1 VRNLKT
7 VILDID
13 GTLLAS
19 NDAHAF
25 AFKEAAAT
33 LGVEADLNQIR
44 RLIGKGSDKL
54 IPEAFG
60 FEAESESGKKLDD
73 LKGQIFRAHYLPSL
87 LPTLGARPLLIRLL
101 NDEKKLVVATSAGKE
116 DVLALLQQ
124 AGVSDLIENSTSAD
138 EAESSKPDPDILEAA
153 LKKTGEEPH
162 NAVMI
167 GDTPYDVEAARRAGI
182 PIIAVRCGGWKDRD
196 LEGAAGVYEDP
207 ADILAN
213 YDQVFQGEIMAGG
226 TR

>member
-1 VRNLKT
+1 M
-7 VILDID
+7 ILDID

-60 FEAESESGKKLDD
+60 LEAESELGKKLDD
-73 LKGQIFRAHYLPSL
+73 LKGRIFKAHYLPSL
-87 LPTLGARPLLIRLL
+87 VPTPGARSLLVRLR
-101 NDEKKLVVATSAGKE
+101 NDKRKLVVATSAGQE
-116 DVLALLQQ
+116 DVAALLQQ
-124 AGVSDLIENSTSAD
+124 ADVSDLIENTASAD
-138 EAESSKPDPDILEAA
+138 DAESSKPDPDILEAA
-153 LKKTGEEPH
+153 LKKTGEEPLD
-162 NAVMI
+162 AVMI

-182 PIIAVRCGGWKDRD
+182 PIIAVRSGGWKDRD
-196 LEGAAGVYEDP
+196 LEGAVGIYDDP

-213 YDQVFQGEIMAGG
+213 YDRFFQG
-226 TR
+226 

>member
-1 VRNLKT
+1 MRNVRT

-33 LGVEADLNQIR
+33 LGLEADLNQIR

-60 FEAESESGKKLDD
+60 LEAESESGKKLDD
-73 LKGQIFRAHYLPSL
+73 LKGKIFKTHYLPSL
-87 LPTLGARPLLIRLL
+87 VPTPGARSLLIRLR
-101 NDEKKLVVATSAGKE
+101 NDKRKLAVATSAGKE
-116 DVLALLQQ
+116 AVVALLQQ

-153 LKKTGEEPH
+153 LKKTGEEPL

-182 PIIAVRCGGWKDRD
+182 PIVAVRCGGWKDRD
-196 LEGAAGVYEDP
+196 LEGAVGVYDDP
-207 ADILAN
+207 GDILAN
-213 YDQVFQGEIMAGG
+213 YDRIFQ
-226 TR
+226 R

>member
-1 VRNLKT
+1 M
-7 VILDID
+7 ILDID

-25 AFKEAAAT
+25 AFMEAAAT

-60 FEAESESGKKLDD
+60 LEAESESGKKLDD
-73 LKGQIFRAHYLPSL
+73 LKGKIFRAHYLPSL
-87 LPTLGARPLLIRLL
+87 LPTPGARSLLTRLRH
-101 NDEKKLVVATSAGKE
+101 DKRKLVVATSAGKE
-116 DVLALLQQ
+116 DVVALLQQ

-153 LKKTGEEPH
+153 LTKTGEEPL

-196 LEGAAGVYEDP
+196 LKGAVGVYDDP

-213 YDQVFQGEIMAGG
+213 YDRVFQG
-226 TR
+226 